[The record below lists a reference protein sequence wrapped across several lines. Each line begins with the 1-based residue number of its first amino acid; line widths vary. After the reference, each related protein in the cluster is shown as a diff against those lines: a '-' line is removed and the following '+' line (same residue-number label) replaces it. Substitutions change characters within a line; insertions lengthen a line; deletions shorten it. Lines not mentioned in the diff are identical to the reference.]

1 MCWWKLSLSLSFIS
15 RGSGRETSD
24 AIVGQFLHPG
34 FCLRPLVYN
43 ILLSFFVITSLHSQ
57 QPRRYE
63 QPIATPLKI
72 LSLPDSIIRIFNE
85 DSIVARSV
93 FTSDTVLR
101 KGKSTTVAMLASLV
115 IPGAGQIYNG
125 AYWKTPLIWGLG
137 YYFVS
142 IYKQENTLYQRY
154 RNEYSASIDS
164 THAAGDTKLRDL
176 RDFYHGQ
183 RDTFGWYI
191 AITYLINVLDAYV
204 DASLYSFEVSPN
216 LQPSNDLR
224 ATLRVRF

>member
-1 MCWWKLSLSLSFIS
+1 VL
-15 RGSGRETSD
+15 T
-24 AIVGQFLHPG
+24 P
-34 FCLRPLVYN
+34 
-43 ILLSFFVITSLHSQ
+43 LHSQ

-63 QPIATPLKI
+63 QPIATPLRI
-72 LSLPDSIIRIFNE
+72 LSLPDSLIRIFNE
-85 DSIVARSV
+85 DSIVAKSV

-101 KGKSTTVAMLASLV
+101 RGKSTTVAMLASLV
-115 IPGAGQIYNG
+115 VPGAGQIYNE

-142 IYKQENTLYQRY
+142 IYRQQNTLYQQY
-154 RNEYSASIDS
+154 RNEYSAAID
-164 THAAGDTKLRDL
+164 TIPATVILPLKVQKLKDN
-176 RDFYHGQ
+176 RDFYHSQ